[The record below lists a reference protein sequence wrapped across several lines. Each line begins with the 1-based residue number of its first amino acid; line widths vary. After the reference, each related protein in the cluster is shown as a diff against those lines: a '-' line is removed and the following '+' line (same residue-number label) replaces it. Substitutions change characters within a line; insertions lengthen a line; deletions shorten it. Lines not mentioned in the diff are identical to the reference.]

1 MCASTLHAATGA
13 IEKTMQLITK
23 LAPTATAKKQA
34 TEKKVDD
41 VDGKSKN
48 LVEEDI
54 NELPKGAAKVD
65 IDSTAP
71 KTTSKS
77 EAVAKGTPKK
87 NQPSPN
93 KSAKQNESHIVNLD
107 DSLNGV
113 VKLTPSK
120 NAPKKNKE
128 ATTLFG
134 TSIISDSED
143 EVEEEA
149 DNADDVADNAEISL
163 ELPEIFACKLCDFE
177 TNRPL
182 QLKTH
187 LIDAH
192 DKKRPR
198 FVDCPQC
205 PKTFSGLGGLKKHF
219 RSHGTAKDKLK
230 NKEVPNGNA
239 NNVVKGDTEAQSP
252 VKKKPKAK
260 AKASGKEAKES
271 KANGTENQNAKENG
285 EAKKNDEAKENLEA
299 KSNAKESNKTIVPQL
314 ATFEGLQGKRNQ
326 KVLAN
331 VSNSELTFAV
341 GDSNSSTPAKTLEEK
356 NLKWLRLT
364 KFVCE
369 ICQIELKTA
378 KAMQEHSVSAH
389 KIDKPKVFKCDA
401 CEDRFTHRG
410 YLLRHLKAKH
420 SMEDGKPK
428 VSIKLPIRRKTIDVR
443 PDAINKEPETN
454 VAKIPKRR
462 KTVDVR
468 PKGLGGSPINQKMQS
483 LIKEE
488 LITPYKS
495 ISKNKSLFIK
505 EEETSVD
512 PLDFPGDIQSDEV
525 QQSIELDSDDEGEVT
540 VISSPSKQ
548 KSKRDS
554 KTIGTPKQKDAADI
568 VQDVFTLPV
577 TPKNKSKA
585 DNNSVTPSTS
595 SPAKAINNTKSPSLS
610 PRKKSKTAKELDK
623 ELETSQST
631 DKGSPT
637 KARKRKS
644 VPDDDA
650 LDTQEARE
658 VQAKVQPAID
668 LLDEVNL
675 NVKPHKRTRLDT
687 VETLDSQLSCSECNK
702 VTTSRKRLDS
712 HIRKKHSKSFCCPDC
727 NRKYPGS
734 LEYISHFATCNTG
747 QGLPCGIQNCDK
759 RFEAANYMSS
769 HLKKKHK
776 LI

>member
-13 IEKTMQLITK
+13 IEKTIRLINK
-23 LAPTATAKKQA
+23 LAPTATAKKQG

-54 NELPKGAAKVD
+54 DELPKDAAKVD
-65 IDSTAP
+65 IDSTEP

-77 EAVAKGTPKK
+77 EAVANGTPKK

-93 KSAKQNESHIVNLD
+93 KSAKQNESHTINLD
-107 DSLNGV
+107 DSLSGV

-143 EVEEEA
+143 EIDEGA
-149 DNADDVADNAEISL
+149 DNADDVADNSQIFL
-163 ELPEIFACKLCDFE
+163 ELPEIFACKFCDFE
-177 TNRPL
+177 TKRPI

-205 PKTFSGLGGLKKHF
+205 PKTFSSLAGLKKHF
-219 RSHGTAKDKLK
+219 SNHGIVKDKLK
-230 NKEVPNGNA
+230 NKEVLNGNA
-239 NNVVKGDTEAQSP
+239 NNIIKGDTEAQSP
-252 VKKKPKAK
+252 GKQKKKT
-260 AKASGKEAKES
+260 KES
-271 KANGTENQNAKENG
+271 GTENQNANENG
-285 EAKKNDEAKENLEA
+285 EAKKNDEHKENVEA
-299 KSNAKESNKTIVPQL
+299 KSNAKESNKTIAPQL
-314 ATFEGLQGKRNQ
+314 AKFEGLQGKRNQ
-326 KVLAN
+326 EVLA
-331 VSNSELTFAV
+331 SELTFAV
-341 GDSNSSTPAKTLEEK
+341 GDSNSSTPAKTVEEK
-356 NLKWLRLT
+356 RLRLT

-369 ICQIELKTA
+369 ICQIQLKNA
-378 KAMQEHSVSAH
+378 KAMKEHSVSAH

-401 CEDRFTHRG
+401 CEDRFLHRG
-410 YLLRHLKAKH
+410 HLLRHLKQKH
-420 SMEDGKPK
+420 SIEDGKPK

-443 PDAINKEPETN
+443 SEAINKEPEAN
-454 VAKIPKRR
+454 VAKTPKRR

-468 PKGLGGSPINQKMQS
+468 PKGIEVSPINQKMQS

-495 ISKNKSLFIK
+495 ISKDKSSFIK
-505 EEETSVD
+505 KEESSVD
-512 PLDFPGDIQSDEV
+512 PLDFSGEIQSNGVE
-525 QQSIELDSDDEGEVT
+525 QSIQLDSDDEVELT

-548 KSKRDS
+548 KSKRDN
-554 KTIGTPKQKDAADI
+554 KTLGTPKQKDAADVI
-568 VQDVFTLPV
+568 QDVFTIPV
-577 TPKNKSKA
+577 SPKKNKSKA
-585 DNNSVTPSTS
+585 DSNSITPSTS
-595 SPAKAINNTKSPSLS
+595 SPAKAIENSKSPSLS
-610 PRKKSKTAKELDK
+610 PRKKSKTAKELDN

-637 KARKRKS
+637 KTRKRKS
-644 VPDDDA
+644 AADDDA
-650 LDTQEARE
+650 IDTKEALE
-658 VQAKVQPAID
+658 LQAKVQPAID

-687 VETLDSQLSCSECNK
+687 VETVDSQLSCSECNK

-712 HIRKKHSKSFCCPDC
+712 HIRKKHGKSFRCPDC
-727 NRKYPGS
+727 DGKYPGS

-759 RFEAANYMSS
+759 RFEGANYMSS

>member
-1 MCASTLHAATGA
+1 
-13 IEKTMQLITK
+13 
-23 LAPTATAKKQA
+23 
-34 TEKKVDD
+34 
-41 VDGKSKN
+41 
-48 LVEEDI
+48 
-54 NELPKGAAKVD
+54 
-65 IDSTAP
+65 
-71 KTTSKS
+71 
-77 EAVAKGTPKK
+77 
-87 NQPSPN
+87 
-93 KSAKQNESHIVNLD
+93 
-107 DSLNGV
+107 
-113 VKLTPSK
+113 
-120 NAPKKNKE
+120 
-128 ATTLFG
+128 
-134 TSIISDSED
+134 
-143 EVEEEA
+143 
-149 DNADDVADNAEISL
+149 
-163 ELPEIFACKLCDFE
+163 
-177 TNRPL
+177 
-182 QLKTH
+182 
-187 LIDAH
+187 
-192 DKKRPR
+192 
-198 FVDCPQC
+198 
-205 PKTFSGLGGLKKHF
+205 
-219 RSHGTAKDKLK
+219 
-230 NKEVPNGNA
+230 
-239 NNVVKGDTEAQSP
+239 
-252 VKKKPKAK
+252 
-260 AKASGKEAKES
+260 
-271 KANGTENQNAKENG
+271 
-285 EAKKNDEAKENLEA
+285 
-299 KSNAKESNKTIVPQL
+299 
-314 ATFEGLQGKRNQ
+314 
-326 KVLAN
+326 
-331 VSNSELTFAV
+331 
-341 GDSNSSTPAKTLEEK
+341 
-356 NLKWLRLT
+356 
-364 KFVCE
+364 
-369 ICQIELKTA
+369 
-378 KAMQEHSVSAH
+378 MQEHSVSAH

-468 PKGLGGSPINQKMQS
+468 PKGLEGSPINQKMQS

-495 ISKNKSLFIK
+495 ISKNKSLFVK

-512 PLDFPGDIQSDEV
+512 PLDFPGEIQSEGV

-554 KTIGTPKQKDAADI
+554 KTLGTPKQKDAADVI
-568 VQDVFTLPV
+568 QDVFTIPV
-577 TPKNKSKA
+577 TPKNKSKV
-585 DNNSVTPSTS
+585 DSNSVTPSTS
-595 SPAKAINNTKSPSLS
+595 SPAKAVENSKSPSLS